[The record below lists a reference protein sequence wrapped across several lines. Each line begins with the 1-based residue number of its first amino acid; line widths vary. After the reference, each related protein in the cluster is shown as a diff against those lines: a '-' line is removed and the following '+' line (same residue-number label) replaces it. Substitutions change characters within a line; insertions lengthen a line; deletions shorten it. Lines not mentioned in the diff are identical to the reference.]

1 MVKLKEINLD
11 YCYVKCVWKKKYLCG
26 VKRWKASG
34 VVQQQGGTTR
44 ASITNRYLTP
54 QSFYLLSF
62 KDSMNCQYRKVF
74 WFHVKKKFEAKELAS
89 SNGTST

>member
-1 MVKLKEINLD
+1 MDGRRKWNKIQWALNCKWRLSWQKSTWIIVMWNV
-11 YCYVKCVWKKKYLCG
+11 YGKKIYLCG
-26 VKRWKASG
+26 IPVKRWKALG

-62 KDSMNCQYRKVF
+62 K
-74 WFHVKKKFEAKELAS
+74 E
-89 SNGTST
+89 

>member
-1 MVKLKEINLD
+1 MTVKLKEINLD
-11 YCYVKCVWKKKYLCG
+11 YCYVKCVWKKIYWCG
-26 VKRWKASG
+26 IPVKRWKALG

-62 KDSMNCQYRKVF
+62 K
-74 WFHVKKKFEAKELAS
+74 E
-89 SNGTST
+89 